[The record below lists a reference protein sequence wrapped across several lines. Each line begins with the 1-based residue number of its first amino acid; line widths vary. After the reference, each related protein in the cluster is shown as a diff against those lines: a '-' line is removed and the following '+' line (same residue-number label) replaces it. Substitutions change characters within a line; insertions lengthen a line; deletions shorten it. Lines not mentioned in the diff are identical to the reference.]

1 MEASTRIIDYH
12 LEERIEGKKPKIA
25 LLGRKYSLNRESMG
39 GDLRSDNPNH
49 SKKLVVKIDVTSE

>member
-25 LLGRKYSLNRESMG
+25 LSRKEQTKFPFANF
-39 GDLRSDNPNH
+39 
-49 SKKLVVKIDVTSE
+49 SK